1 MSSFAKG
8 EILRVLRGHT
18 SWMHHVLFT
27 DGITAC
33 SDMTVCVWPIR
44 PAAEAQ
50 NASMIPSIDPAKKLY
65 EGEEAALL

>member
-1 MSSFAKG
+1 M
-8 EILRVLRGHT
+8 
-18 SWMHHVLFT
+18 LFT
-27 DGITAC
+27 DGSTVITAC